1 MTRRLYGLGL
11 MLAFGFCLGTVQP
24 SPAADEAKKADE
36 PAKVDQAGE
45 DVIHIGLAYSLAEYG
60 RKNKSPESLV
70 TAARMLRRIKTTPI
84 TEKPTDEGPK
94 GEKADDVKAGA
105 EVSLVA
111 EADKLLDEARKM
123 APDDKLIGE
132 LADRAAKEKTRAAL
146 GGPRSYSGAIRAGH
160 TQTLNA
166 SFRVAELASVTV
178 NGNGVTVFRVK
189 AINDAGVVVSENSGR
204 YVNLRWV
211 PERTRAFR
219 IVITSEGPGPS
230 SYQFYTN

>member
-11 MLAFGFCLGTVQP
+11 LLACALCLGAGQP
-24 SPAADEAKKADE
+24 SPAADEKKAEE
-36 PAKVDQAGE
+36 PKVDQAGE

-70 TAARMLRRIKTTPI
+70 TAARILRKIKTTPI

-94 GEKADDVKAGA
+94 GEKADEVKAGA
-105 EVSLVA
+105 EVSLLA
-111 EADKLLDEARKM
+111 ESDKLLDEARKM

-160 TQTLNA
+160 TQTLTV

-178 NGNGVTVFRVK
+178 NGNGVTVFHVK

-211 PERTRAFR
+211 PERTRVFR